1 MTASW
6 PAAAAR
12 PSSAAPATTGSDGHL
27 DNDLVDGGEGDDFV
41 FGNSSDNTLL
51 GGLGIDTLIGS
62 WGVDSLDGGGQD
74 EDDVREHV

>member
-1 MTASW
+1 M
-6 PAAAAR
+6 
-12 PSSAAPATTGSDGHL
+12 SSAPA
-27 DNDLVDGGEGDDFV
+27 DD
-41 FGNSSDNTLL
+41 TLL